1 VLIIYKPYVHNLH
14 NFSIAFNNFVVIYW
28 MGVLLYQD
36 LSKNGLS
43 EDQKFIVLTILQS
56 LLAIVCLLSLVRI
69 LL

>member
-1 VLIIYKPYVHNLH
+1 
-14 NFSIAFNNFVVIYW
+14 